1 MSPWGMS
8 RSLRVLLLMKSAYAI
23 IKQMRATSIKLWK
36 STFKSY
42 GNLPLKVNGLPS
54 FIHKSKELM
63 KTSEDQMFI
72 STAFTKAE

>member
-1 MSPWGMS
+1 MSCLH
-8 RSLRVLLLMKSAYAI
+8 LRVLLLMKSAYAI

-36 STFKSY
+36 STF
-42 GNLPLKVNGLPS
+42 KVNGLPS